1 MSDNRGNTINYVN
14 KQEIKNIKQSSKKI
28 SLKDLYKKLNGS
40 VAAVLGFISGNKL
53 AIYLGGRGEDEL
65 IEMLAE
71 QVGKLKGFIEYGTY
85 SELEGII
92 AQLKIEFLEKSIDVI
107 SVVWNLAMANPVF
120 ATILISALIALG
132 VYLVGNLALA
142 VINKVQK
149 EGKVKTDNKT
159 LSI

>member
-1 MSDNRGNTINYVN
+1 
-14 KQEIKNIKQSSKKI
+14 
-28 SLKDLYKKLNGS
+28 
-40 VAAVLGFISGNKL
+40 
-53 AIYLGGRGEDEL
+53 
-65 IEMLAE
+65 
-71 QVGKLKGFIEYGTY
+71 
-85 SELEGII
+85 
-92 AQLKIEFLEKSIDVI
+92 
-107 SVVWNLAMANPVF
+107 MANPVF